1 MPYPTFAKG
10 GFSNI
15 WGAAVLPTDACDM
28 ADWPVSRA
36 QMEPYF
42 RKVAQLLPIC
52 GGEGNLERHFP
63 AYA

>member
-28 ADWPVSRA
+28 ADWPFLAPRWSPISAKWRSF
-36 QMEPYF
+36 F
-42 RKVAQLLPIC
+42 RFAVAMAI
-52 GGEGNLERHFP
+52 
-63 AYA
+63 